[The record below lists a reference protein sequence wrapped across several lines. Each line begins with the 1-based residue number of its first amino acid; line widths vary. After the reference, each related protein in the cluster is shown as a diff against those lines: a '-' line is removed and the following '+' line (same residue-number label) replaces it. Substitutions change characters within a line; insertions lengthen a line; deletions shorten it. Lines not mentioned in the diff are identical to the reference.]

1 MIIHEHDLDVT
12 WVINQVPIVSQN
24 ILTKPLIPRLIGLE
38 FHCRH
43 KLVTNPV
50 KLWKLL
56 GKY

>member
-1 MIIHEHDLDVT
+1 MSMT
-12 WVINQVPIVSQN
+12 VIDQVAIVSQN

-43 KLVTNPV
+43 QLVTNPV

-56 GKY
+56 GKFEI